1 MAMNEA
7 DYRAHDAVGLAERI
21 RRREITA
28 SEALEAAISRAEA
41 VNPRLNAINLPLY
54 EDARTAARRN
64 GGGGPL
70 AGVPFLLKDLGASL
84 AGFPTSAG
92 SKVFA
97 TEPAAADSAIVSAY
111 RGAGLVIFGKTNTP
125 EFGLEPVTEPE
136 LFGPSRNPW
145 NTDRTPGG
153 SSGGAA
159 AAVAAGIVPA
169 AHASDGGG
177 SIRIPASC
185 CGLFGMKPSRGRVSM
200 APADE
205 GWGGFSISH
214 VVSRSVRDSAVLLD
228 VVSRPQPGDPYW
240 AERSDRPFAEEVG
253 ADVGVLRVAFTT
265 QAIASDAI
273 DPLCAEAVRDAA
285 RVCQDLGH
293 RVEEIVLDWEYEPVR
308 EAGGLIIAANIATLL
323 NNEAG
328 RRGREIGE
336 DEIDAYTLALYQRG
350 REIHASDYIRAL
362 QTAHAFGRQAARTF
376 QGFDVLLTSTLGCP
390 PPPIGWLRG
399 GGPAEYA
406 KRLFHFMPNTQAFNI
421 TGQPAMT
428 VPLSRTSEGLPL
440 GVQFVGQPAGEAV
453 LFRLAAQ
460 LEQARPWAFRW
471 PAL

>member
-1 MAMNEA
+1 
-7 DYRAHDAVGLAERI
+7 
-21 RRREITA
+21 
-28 SEALEAAISRAEA
+28 
-41 VNPRLNAINLPLY
+41 
-54 EDARTAARRN
+54 
-64 GGGGPL
+64 
-70 AGVPFLLKDLGASL
+70 
-84 AGFPTSAG
+84 
-92 SKVFA
+92 
-97 TEPAAADSAIVSAY
+97 
-111 RGAGLVIFGKTNTP
+111 
-125 EFGLEPVTEPE
+125 
-136 LFGPSRNPW
+136 
-145 NTDRTPGG
+145 
-153 SSGGAA
+153 
-159 AAVAAGIVPA
+159 
-169 AHASDGGG
+169 
-177 SIRIPASC
+177 
-185 CGLFGMKPSRGRVSM
+185 M